1 MRYFAILLK
10 NLNSD
15 TNSVLGMAVQIVT
28 EAAVSATTM
37 YASMKLI
44 TATTNHNTSSDGGT
58 Y

>member
-1 MRYFAILLK
+1 MLLK